1 MKLLKTITLVLAL
14 LLLTAPVLFAQGEAE
29 QTGSTSEQVT
39 VRFLVPR
46 WASTQDVRVERQV
59 AFQSVI
65 DSFEA
70 QYPNVK
76 VQEVVSSA
84 SSYDMD
90 VVNQT
95 IDETV
100 EVVWINNPLYPTLQ
114 EQGRFADLSDYLT
127 EKDRQDFFSWTTE
140 ALESVN
146 GELGGLWH
154 NTDVRLFFYRTDLIP
169 EAPATFDELIE
180 VAREL
185 KKSNPEVTP
194 IYFTLAHTDF
204 MTHSWGNFVAL
215 GGQAV
220 DQSGT
225 PVVLT
230 GENRAY
236 WEKIFSTYKQ
246 MYDEGLIHESAVV
259 ARENGAVPLLLSGS
273 VASFIANS
281 NYGVREITAK
291 LPAEEASKW
300 KAAPLPGFSG
310 TAGGKSVSGGWVLA
324 ARKDSD
330 PAVQKAAIDFVLH
343 ATSFASQRNVNK
355 AGGWT
360 PTRSSVFTS
369 DAFFLNDPYMAVA
382 NETLKTSEVRPLV
395 PIMPIISSELTKAL
409 GAYVTGSKTLKAAL
423 DEADTLIQAEYKAL

>member
-1 MKLLKTITLVLAL
+1 MKLLKTITLLVAL
-14 LLLTAPVLFAQGEAE
+14 LLVTTPVLFANGAAE
-29 QTGSTSEQVT
+29 QATDTQEQVT
-39 VRFLVPR
+39 VRFLTPR

-76 VQEVVSSA
+76 VEEVVSSA

-90 VVNQT
+90 VVNQ
-95 IDETV
+95 IVDQTV
-100 EVVWINNPLYPTLQ
+100 EAVWINNPLYPTLQ
-114 EQGRFADLSDYLT
+114 EQGRFADLSDNLS
-127 EKDRQDFFSWTTE
+127 EADRDDFFSWTFD
-140 ALESVN
+140 ALEGVN

-169 EAPATFDELIE
+169 EAPATFDELIDI
-180 VAREL
+180 AREL
-185 KKSNPEVTP
+185 KKSNPEVAP
-194 IYFTLAHTDF
+194 IFFTLAHTDF
-204 MTHSWGNFVAL
+204 MTHTWGNFVAL
-215 GGQAV
+215 GGKAI
-220 DQSGT
+220 DEDGK

-246 MYDEGLIHESAVV
+246 MYEEGLIHESAVV
-259 ARENGAVPLLLSGS
+259 ARENGSVPLLLSGS
-273 VASFIANS
+273 IASFIANS

-291 LPAEEASKW
+291 LPADEASKW

-310 TAGGKSVSGGWVLA
+310 TSGGKSVSGGWVLA
-324 ARKDSD
+324 ARKDSN
-330 PAVQKAAIDFVLH
+330 PAVEKAAVDFVLH
-343 ATSFASQRNVNK
+343 ATNFSSQRNVNK

-360 PTRSSVFTS
+360 PTRSSVFTTDTFFQS
-369 DAFFLNDPYMAVA
+369 DPFMAVA
-382 NETLKTSEVRPLV
+382 NEALQTSEVRPLV

-409 GAYVTGSKTLKAAL
+409 GTYVTGTNSLQNAL
-423 DEADTLIQAEYKAL
+423 DEAEAMIQAEYKAL